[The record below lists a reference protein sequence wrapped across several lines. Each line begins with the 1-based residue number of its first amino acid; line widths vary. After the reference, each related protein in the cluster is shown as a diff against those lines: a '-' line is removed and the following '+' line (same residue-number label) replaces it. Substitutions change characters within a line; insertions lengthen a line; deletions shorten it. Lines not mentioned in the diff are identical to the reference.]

1 MSDHQNEPK
10 TSVRRILGPKLD
22 AAAQCDAVLRS
33 LPAWF
38 GIEDA
43 LLMYAERWLIA
54 QGTGHDATLGC
65 R

>member
-1 MSDHQNEPK
+1 M
-10 TSVRRILGPKLD
+10 RRILGPKLD

-43 LLMYAERWLIA
+43 LLMYAERWLVA